1 MLRRKLHKD
10 ESTNGKRAATV
21 EKASTVA
28 RDDSVIKALDFS
40 SPKHEEKAA
49 QWSSKPSPSKKLLA
63 VALQRVREAAS
74 ELKVAEATQLAASL
88 EFVRQ
93 LGVYEARKRQ
103 LPAHLRDGPCM
114 GRWFVA
120 EVEQMHAYY
129 SAEQFLHDSDV
140 AWLRVRKA
148 YSEAEEAH
156 AEAVHALDQAKIMML
171 RRKLRVARMLRR
183 KRKRGR
189 FV

>member
-74 ELKVAEATQLAASL
+74 ELKVAEATQLAACL
-88 EFVRQ
+88 EFARQ
-93 LGVYEARKRQ
+93 QDVYEARKRQ

-129 SAEQFLHDSDV
+129 SAVVFLHDSEV
-140 AWLRVRKA
+140 AWLRV
-148 YSEAEEAH
+148 
-156 AEAVHALDQAKIMML
+156 I
-171 RRKLRVARMLRR
+171 RVLKSAIEISAPFSNDFTISPTETAGTM
-183 KRKRGR
+183 
-189 FV
+189 